1 MLNSKSRTM
10 DNKPVHIPTTVGELM
25 TENLETIN
33 LLNTAQEAAMK
44 MTNKNISS
52 LAVVDD
58 DGKAFGIVTERDLAR
73 RICITNQSSDNVTV
87 EEIMSSPVITIKP
100 DYSIETAARYMVQK
114 RVRHLLVTDEV
125 NQPVGIITAT
135 DFTAYL
141 KENEENDEIYKVI
154 RQVLREHARYE

>member
-1 MLNSKSRTM
+1 MLNSKWRTM
-10 DNKPVHIPTTVGELM
+10 DNRPVRIPTTVEELM
-25 TENLETIN
+25 TEKLEIIN
-33 LLNTAQEAAMK
+33 LLNTAQEAAIK
-44 MTNKNISS
+44 MVDRNVGS

-58 DGKAFGIVTERDLAR
+58 DGKAFGILTERDLAR
-73 RICITNQSSDNVTV
+73 RICTTNKSCDNVTV
-87 EEIMSSPVITIKP
+87 QEIMSTPVITIKP
-100 DYSIETAARYMVQK
+100 VESLETAARYMVQN

-141 KENEENDEIYKVI
+141 KENDEIGKVI